1 MNAKTTK
8 AKGYVTAV
16 IGSGGKTTLIEYLAK
31 QAKAAGEKAA
41 IVTTTH
47 MRLPQKHNGVGKKEE
62 EVMSIMEEEGC
73 VYCGSP
79 SQEKGKMV
87 FPGDELYHKLCEEA
101 DLILVEADGSR
112 GLPMK
117 VPDWPREPVIPENAD
132 EVDVV
137 FGLTALGQPLS
148 EVCQRWELG
157 LKWLPQGHGQA
168 VGNQLVMEELAV
180 EFLINGY
187 LLPVQEQFPKVTLT
201 VILNQADTS
210 ERKEKGRR
218 MARLLAEK
226 GFSCKVAR
234 LKPQKLSMIYL
245 ASGYGSRFGGNKLL
259 ERLGDKRL
267 FEHGLL
273 TLLGIQES
281 LEKELGLLSEVI
293 LVSQYPEILDF
304 GDKLGLK
311 TVENPYAAEGI
322 TASIRLGTKMAAED
336 GDYLLYS
343 VADQPWLKGETVKNF
358 LDRFFRLS
366 LQGKASIGC
375 LCAEGRRGN
384 PAVFHKRY
392 REELLALTGDKG
404 GSQIIKRYPG
414 QVMEY
419 PASPKELADIDC
431 RQDINQADISP
442 QPADKI

>member
-1 MNAKTTK
+1 MDAKTTK
-8 AKGYVTAV
+8 TKGYVTAV
-16 IGSGGKTTLIEYLAK
+16 IGSGGKTTLIEYLAR
-31 QAKAAGEKAA
+31 QAVAAGEKAA

-47 MRLPQKHNGVGKKEE
+47 MRLPQKHNGVGKREE
-62 EVMSIMEEEGC
+62 EAISIMEEEGC

-79 SQEKGKMV
+79 AREKGKMI
-87 FPGDELYHKLCEEA
+87 FPGDKLYRKLCEEA

-117 VPDWPREPVIPENAD
+117 VPDWPREPVIPENVD

-137 FGLTALGQPLS
+137 FGLTALGQPLA

-157 LKWLPQGHGQA
+157 KRWIIGQESQP
-168 VGNQLVMEELAV
+168 VTEELAV
-180 EFLINGY
+180 KFLINGY
-187 LLPVQEQFPKVTLT
+187 LLPVQKQFPEVTLT

-234 LKPQKLSMIYL
+234 LKPQKLSMVYL

-273 TLLGIQES
+273 TLFGIQES

-304 GDKLGLK
+304 GEKLGLK

-358 LDRFFRLS
+358 LDCFFRLS

-384 PAVFHKRY
+384 PAVFHRRY

-431 RQDINQADISP
+431 RQDINHADIST
-442 QPADKI
+442 

>member
-1 MNAKTTK
+1 MDAKTTK
-8 AKGYVTAV
+8 TKGYVTAI

-31 QAKAAGEKAA
+31 QARAAGEKAA
-41 IVTTTH
+41 IITTTH
-47 MRLPQKHNGVGKKEE
+47 MRLPQKHNGVGKREE
-62 EVMSIMEEEGC
+62 EAISIMEEEGC

-79 SQEKGKMV
+79 AQGKGKMI
-87 FPGDELYHKLCEEA
+87 FPGDKLYRKLCEEA

-137 FGLTALGQPLS
+137 FGLTALGQPLA

-157 LKWLPQGHGQA
+157 KRWIIGQESQP
-168 VGNQLVMEELAV
+168 VTEELAV
-180 EFLINGY
+180 KFLINGY
-187 LLPVQEQFPKVTLT
+187 LLPVQKLSPEVTLT

-234 LKPQKLSMIYL
+234 LKPQKLSMVYL

-273 TLLGIQES
+273 TLFGIQES

-304 GDKLGLK
+304 GEKLGLK

-343 VADQPWLKGETVKNF
+343 VADQPWLKGETIKGF
-358 LDRFFRLS
+358 LGRFLELS
-366 LQGKASIGC
+366 LRGAASIGC

-392 REELLALTGDKG
+392 REELCALTGDKG
-404 GSQIIKRYPG
+404 GSQVMKRYPKE
-414 QVMEY
+414 VAEY
-419 PASPKELADIDC
+419 LVSPHELEDIDC
-431 RQDINQADISP
+431 RQDIG
-442 QPADKI
+442 K

>member
-1 MNAKTTK
+1 MNTKQMNAKTTK
-8 AKGYVTAV
+8 AKGYVTAI

-31 QAKAAGEKAA
+31 QARAAGEKAA

-47 MRLPQKHNGVGKKEE
+47 MRLPQKHNGVGKREE
-62 EVMSIMEEEGC
+62 EAISIMEEEGC

-79 SQEKGKMV
+79 AREKGKMI
-87 FPGDELYHKLCEEA
+87 FPGDKLYRKLCEEA

-137 FGLTALGQPLS
+137 FGLTALGQPLA

-157 LKWLPQGHGQA
+157 KRWIIGQESQP
-168 VGNQLVMEELAV
+168 VTEELAV
-180 EFLINGY
+180 KFLINGY
-187 LLPVQEQFPKVTLT
+187 LLPVQKQFPEVTLT

-234 LKPQKLSMIYL
+234 LKPQKLSMVYL

-273 TLLGIQES
+273 TLFGIQES

-304 GDKLGLK
+304 GEKLGLK

-358 LDRFFRLS
+358 LDCFFRLS

-384 PAVFHKRY
+384 PAVFHRRY

-442 QPADKI
+442 

>member
-1 MNAKTTK
+1 MDAKTTK
-8 AKGYVTAV
+8 TKGYVTAV
-16 IGSGGKTTLIEYLAK
+16 IGSGGKTTLIEYLAR
-31 QAKAAGEKAA
+31 QAVAAGEKAA

-47 MRLPQKHNGVGKKEE
+47 MRLPQKHNGVGKREE
-62 EVMSIMEEEGC
+62 EAISIMEEEGC

-79 SQEKGKMV
+79 AREKGKMI
-87 FPGDELYHKLCEEA
+87 FPGDKLYRKLCEEA

-117 VPDWPREPVIPENAD
+117 VPDWPREPVIPENVD

-137 FGLTALGQPLS
+137 FGLTALGQPLA

-157 LKWLPQGHGQA
+157 KRWIIGQESQP
-168 VGNQLVMEELAV
+168 VTEELAV
-180 EFLINGY
+180 KFLINGY
-187 LLPVQEQFPKVTLT
+187 LLPVQKQFPEVTLT

-234 LKPQKLSMIYL
+234 LKPQKLSMVYL

-273 TLLGIQES
+273 TLFGIQES

-304 GDKLGLK
+304 GEKLGLK

-358 LDRFFRLS
+358 LDCFFRLS

-384 PAVFHKRY
+384 PAVFHRRY

-442 QPADKI
+442 

>member
-1 MNAKTTK
+1 MDAKTTK
-8 AKGYVTAV
+8 TKGYVTAV
-16 IGSGGKTTLIEYLAK
+16 IGSGGKTTLIEYLAR
-31 QAKAAGEKAA
+31 QAVAAGEKAA

-47 MRLPQKHNGVGKKEE
+47 MRLPQKHNGVGKREE
-62 EVMSIMEEEGC
+62 EAISIMEEEGC

-79 SQEKGKMV
+79 AREKGKMI
-87 FPGDELYHKLCEEA
+87 FPGDKLYRKLCEEA

-137 FGLTALGQPLS
+137 FGLTALGQSLA

-157 LKWLPQGHGQA
+157 KRWIIGQESQP
-168 VGNQLVMEELAV
+168 VTEELAV

-187 LLPVQEQFPKVTLT
+187 LLPVQKLFPEVTLT

-234 LKPQKLSMIYL
+234 LKPQKLSMVYL

-273 TLLGIQES
+273 MLFGIQES

-304 GDKLGLK
+304 GEKLGLK

-358 LDRFFRLS
+358 LDCFFRLS

-384 PAVFHKRY
+384 PAVFHRRY

-442 QPADKI
+442 

>member
-1 MNAKTTK
+1 MDAKTTK
-8 AKGYVTAV
+8 TKGYVTAV
-16 IGSGGKTTLIEYLAK
+16 IGSGGKTTLIEYLAR
-31 QAKAAGEKAA
+31 QAVAAGEKAA

-47 MRLPQKHNGVGKKEE
+47 MRLPQKHNGVGKREE
-62 EVMSIMEEEGC
+62 EAISIMEEEGC

-79 SQEKGKMV
+79 AREKGKMI
-87 FPGDELYHKLCEEA
+87 FPGDKLYRKLCEEA

-117 VPDWPREPVIPENAD
+117 VPDWPREPVIPENVD

-137 FGLTALGQPLS
+137 FGLTALGQPLA

-157 LKWLPQGHGQA
+157 KRWIIGQESQP
-168 VGNQLVMEELAV
+168 VTEELAV

-187 LLPVQEQFPKVTLT
+187 LLPVQKLFPKVTLT

-234 LKPQKLSMIYL
+234 LKPQKLSMVYL

-273 TLLGIQES
+273 TLFGIQES

-304 GDKLGLK
+304 GEKLGLK

-358 LDRFFRLS
+358 LDCFFRLS

-384 PAVFHKRY
+384 PAVFHRRY

-442 QPADKI
+442 

>member
-1 MNAKTTK
+1 MDAKTTK
-8 AKGYVTAV
+8 TKGYVTAI
-16 IGSGGKTTLIEYLAK
+16 IGSGGKTTLIEYLAR
-31 QAKAAGEKAA
+31 QAVAAGEKAA

-47 MRLPQKHNGVGKKEE
+47 MRLPQKHNGVGKREE
-62 EVMSIMEEEGC
+62 EAISIMEEEGC

-79 SQEKGKMV
+79 AQGKGKMI
-87 FPGDELYHKLCEEA
+87 FPGDKLYRKLCEEA

-137 FGLTALGQPLS
+137 FGLTALGQPLA

-157 LKWLPQGHGQA
+157 KRWIIGQESQP
-168 VGNQLVMEELAV
+168 VTEELAV
-180 EFLINGY
+180 KFLINGY
-187 LLPVQEQFPKVTLT
+187 LLPVQKLSPEVTLT

-234 LKPQKLSMIYL
+234 LKPQKLSMVYL

-273 TLLGIQES
+273 TLFGIQES

-304 GDKLGLK
+304 GEKLGLK

-343 VADQPWLKGETVKNF
+343 VADQPWLKGETIKGF
-358 LDRFFRLS
+358 LGRFLELS
-366 LQGKASIGC
+366 LRGAASIGC

-392 REELLALTGDKG
+392 REELCALTGDKG
-404 GSQIIKRYPG
+404 GSQVMKRYPKE
-414 QVMEY
+414 VAEY
-419 PASPKELADIDC
+419 LVSPHELEDIDC
-431 RQDINQADISP
+431 RQDIG
-442 QPADKI
+442 K

>member
-1 MNAKTTK
+1 M
-8 AKGYVTAV
+8 
-16 IGSGGKTTLIEYLAK
+16 I
-31 QAKAAGEKAA
+31 
-41 IVTTTH
+41 
-47 MRLPQKHNGVGKKEE
+47 
-62 EVMSIMEEEGC
+62 
-73 VYCGSP
+73 
-79 SQEKGKMV
+79 
-87 FPGDELYHKLCEEA
+87 FPGDKLYRKLCEEA

-117 VPDWPREPVIPENAD
+117 VPDWPREPVIPENVD

-137 FGLTALGQPLS
+137 FGLTALGQPLA

-157 LKWLPQGHGQA
+157 KRWIIGQESQP
-168 VGNQLVMEELAV
+168 VTEELAV
-180 EFLINGY
+180 KFLINGY
-187 LLPVQEQFPKVTLT
+187 LLPVQKQFPEVTLT

-234 LKPQKLSMIYL
+234 LKPQKLSMVYL

-273 TLLGIQES
+273 TLFGIQES

-304 GDKLGLK
+304 GEKLGLK

-358 LDRFFRLS
+358 LDCFFRLS
-366 LQGKASIGC
+366 LQGKASIG
-375 LCAEGRRGN
+375 
-384 PAVFHKRY
+384 
-392 REELLALTGDKG
+392 
-404 GSQIIKRYPG
+404 
-414 QVMEY
+414 
-419 PASPKELADIDC
+419 
-431 RQDINQADISP
+431 
-442 QPADKI
+442 

>member
-1 MNAKTTK
+1 MNTKQMNTKQMNAKTTK

-16 IGSGGKTTLIEYLAK
+16 IGSGGKTTLIEYLAR
-31 QAKAAGEKAA
+31 QAVAAGEKAA

-47 MRLPQKHNGVGKKEE
+47 MRLPQKHNGVGKREE
-62 EVMSIMEEEGC
+62 EAISIMEEEGC

-79 SQEKGKMV
+79 AREKGKMI
-87 FPGDELYHKLCEEA
+87 FPGDKLYHKLCEEA

-137 FGLTALGQPLS
+137 FGLTALGQPLA

-157 LKWLPQGHGQA
+157 KRWIIGQESQP
-168 VGNQLVMEELAV
+168 VTEELAV
-180 EFLINGY
+180 KFLINGY
-187 LLPVQEQFPKVTLT
+187 LLPVQKLFPEVTLT

-234 LKPQKLSMIYL
+234 LKPQKLSMVYL

-273 TLLGIQES
+273 TLFGIQES

-304 GDKLGLK
+304 GEKLGLK

-343 VADQPWLKGETVKNF
+343 VADQPWLKGETIKGF
-358 LDRFFRLS
+358 LGRFLELS
-366 LQGKASIGC
+366 LRGAASIGC

-392 REELLALTGDKG
+392 REELCALTGDKG
-404 GSQIIKRYPG
+404 GSQVMKRYPKE
-414 QVMEY
+414 VAEY
-419 PASPKELADIDC
+419 LVSPHELEDIDC
-431 RQDINQADISP
+431 RQDIG
-442 QPADKI
+442 K